1 MYSLIRY
8 TCFLLVWLCGM
19 EVSFANA
26 RLNRLDIS
34 VQILDNG
41 DAQVTEVRDMHIN
54 DNGTELYIP
63 IGNLN
68 GRTVTGLGVTDNL
81 TNAPYAY
88 TGDWDVD
95 WSRSRKTNRCGIV
108 SKRDGYE
115 LCWGLGESGDK
126 TYTAVYRIHD
136 LVQRYDTCDG
146 FLWMF
151 VNPGIKPLPEE
162 VSLCIRSFRKDS
174 LGQTLPAITRANT
187 RIWAFGCDGVI
198 GFDSLSITMQ
208 SNAAF
213 GESSRLIMLCQFEK
227 GLFSPTQEGPT
238 SWESLKE
245 GAMEDSDYGKDDWA
259 DRLIGIIL
267 MVGMALMILLPVGVY
282 FFRLIRRWS
291 ESISIR
297 REASYWRDPMFEGSL
312 MQANVGYN
320 YVHLF
325 ASSHENLLSAFI
337 LKMLYRGDLKISKT
351 TDKNGNTI
359 DCIEVNSKGPSSFGH
374 RDDFNAYIK
383 TWEIFRD
390 AAGNDRILQTNEL
403 KQFMN
408 KKKNI
413 NRMLSYK
420 KVIEKFDNQ
429 GHSWF
434 KEHRKDL
441 VRMQGYAN
449 FLKDFTIVD
458 EREIQEVSLWKDYLI
473 YATLFG
479 MGKEVLKKMKE
490 INPEYLE
497 LDKVAQAFQ
506 QSDIVPDFC
515 NSFHRSY
522 SGITPP
528 VETRSSGGG
537 GSISFGG
544 GGGFSGG
551 GFGGGIR

>member
-19 EVSFANA
+19 EVSFAKA

-68 GRTVTGLGVTDNL
+68 GRTISDLGVTDNL
-81 TNAPYAY
+81 TNAPYAF

-151 VNPGIKPLPEE
+151 VNPGIRPLPQE
-162 VSLCIRSFRKDS
+162 VSLRIHAFRKDS
-174 LGQTLPAITRANT
+174 LGLTLPVITSANT

-198 GFDSLSITMQ
+198 GFDSLGITMQ
-208 SNAAF
+208 SNSAF
-213 GESSRLIMLCQFEK
+213 GESSRLIMLCQFKK
-227 GLFSPTQEGPT
+227 GLFLPAQEGPT

-245 GAMEDSDYGKDDWA
+245 GAMEDSDYGTDDWA

-282 FFRLIRRWS
+282 IYRLVRRRLDTHA
-291 ESISIR
+291 IKK
-297 REASYWRDPMFEGSL
+297 EATYWRDPLFSGSL
-312 MQANVGYN
+312 MQTNAGYN
-320 YVHLF
+320 YLHLF
-325 ASSHENLLSAFI
+325 ASDHDNLLSAFI
-337 LKMLYRGDLKISKT
+337 LKMLYRGDLKIVMITDPKGKT
-351 TDKNGNTI
+351 GEAI
-359 DCIEVNSKGPSSFGH
+359 AVSSQTPESDG
-374 RDDFNAYIK
+374 DPDFDIYLR
-383 TWEIFRD
+383 TWKIFRD
-390 AAGNDRILQTNEL
+390 AAGSDQILQNKEL
-403 KQFMN
+403 SRFMSQKAN
-408 KKKNI
+408 L

-420 KVIEKFDNQ
+420 KAISKYDNRN
-429 GHSWF
+429 HAWV
-434 KEHRKDL
+434 KEHWL
-441 VRMQGYAN
+441 EMVRLQGYTN
-449 FLKDFTIVD
+449 FLKDFTLVD

-479 MGKEVLKKMKE
+479 MGKEVLKKMKQ
-490 INPEYLE
+490 INPEYLKM
-497 LDKVAQAFQ
+497 DTVAQALQ
-506 QSDIVPDFC
+506 QTEIVPVFC
-515 NSFHRSY
+515 NTFHRSY

-528 VETRSSGGG
+528 GETRSSGGG

>member
-19 EVSFANA
+19 EASFAQA
-26 RLNRLDIS
+26 RLNRLDIA

-63 IGNLN
+63 IANLN
-68 GRTVTGLGVTDNL
+68 GRTISNLGVTDNL
-81 TNAPYAY
+81 SDTPYTFTA
-88 TGDWDVD
+88 DWDVD
-95 WSRSRKTNRCGIV
+95 WSRSRKANRCGIV
-108 SKRDGYE
+108 NKRDGYE

-126 TYTAVYRIHD
+126 TYTTGYRIHN

-151 VNPGIKPLPEE
+151 VNPGIRPLPQE
-162 VSLCIRSFRKDS
+162 VSLRIRAFRKDS
-174 LGQTLPAITRANT
+174 LGRTLPVISSANT
-187 RIWAFGCDGVI
+187 RIWAFGCDGAI
-198 GFDSLSITMQ
+198 GFDSLGITMQ

-227 GLFSPTQEGPT
+227 GLFQPTQEGPT
-238 SWESLKE
+238 SWETLKE
-245 GAMEDSDYGKDDWA
+245 GAMEGSDYGKEDWA

-267 MVGMALMILLPVGVY
+267 MVGMAIMILLPVAVFIY
-282 FFRLIRRWS
+282 RLVRRRLDAHA
-291 ESISIR
+291 IKK
-297 REASYWRDPMFEGSL
+297 EATYWRDPVFKGSL
-312 MQANVGYN
+312 MQTNAGYN
-320 YVHLF
+320 YLHLF
-325 ASSHENLLSAFI
+325 ASDHDNLLSSFI
-337 LKMLYRGDLKISKT
+337 LKMLYRGDLKIVKITDPKGKT
-351 TDKNGNTI
+351 SEAI
-359 DCIEVNSKGPSSFGH
+359 AVNATEPESDGDP
-374 RDDFNAYIK
+374 DFDIYLR
-383 TWEIFRD
+383 TWKIFRD
-390 AAGNDRILQTNEL
+390 AAGSDLILQNKEL
-403 KQFMN
+403 SQFMSRKAN
-408 KKKNI
+408 L

-420 KVIEKFDNQ
+420 KAISKYDDRNHAWV
-429 GHSWF
+429 
-434 KEHRKDL
+434 KEHWQDM
-441 VRMQGYAN
+441 VRLQGYTN
-449 FLKDFTIVD
+449 FLKDFTLVD
-458 EREIQEVSLWKDYLI
+458 EREIQEVALWKDYLI

-479 MGKEVLKKMKE
+479 MGKEVLKKMKQ

-497 LDKVAQAFQ
+497 MDTVAQALQ
-506 QSDIVPDFC
+506 QTEIVPVFC
-515 NSFHRSY
+515 NTFHRSY

>member
-19 EVSFANA
+19 EASFAKA

-68 GRTVTGLGVTDNL
+68 GRTVTDLGVTDNQ
-81 TNAPYAY
+81 TNVPYTY
-88 TGDWDVD
+88 TEGWDVD

-126 TYTAVYRIHD
+126 TYTTVYRIHD

-151 VNPGIKPLPEE
+151 VNPGIRPLPRE
-162 VSLCIRSFRKDS
+162 VSLRIYASGEDS
-174 LGQTLPAITRANT
+174 TGNAVPVISSENT
-187 RIWAFGCDGVI
+187 RIWAFGCEGTI
-198 GFDSLSITMQ
+198 GFDTLGITMH
-208 SNAAF
+208 SD
-213 GESSRLIMLCQFEK
+213 GEFREKSRLIMLCQFEK
-227 GLFSPTQEGPT
+227 GLFNPTQEGPT

-245 GAMEDSDYGKDDWA
+245 GAMEGSDYGEEDSWF
-259 DRLIGIIL
+259 DRFIAVFFMICT
-267 MVGMALMILLPVGVY
+267 ALMFLIPVAWLIY
-282 FFRLIRRWS
+282 KLIRRWLDS
-291 ESISIR
+291 RAIGK
-297 REASYWRDPMFEGSL
+297 EASYWRDPMFEGSL
-312 MQANVGYN
+312 MQANAGFN
-320 YVHLF
+320 YLHLF
-325 ASSHENLLSAFI
+325 ASSHDNLLSAFI
-337 LKMLYRGDLKISKT
+337 MKMLYNGDLKIVKVT
-351 TDKNGNTI
+351 NKKGETEDAIAVNTREPEPDGN
-359 DCIEVNSKGPSSFGH
+359 P
-374 RDDFNAYIK
+374 DFPTYLK
-383 TWEIFRD
+383 TWKIFRD
-390 AAGNDRILQTNEL
+390 AAGSDHILQNKEL
-403 KQFMN
+403 RQFMARKGN
-408 KKKNI
+408 L

-420 KVIEKFDNQ
+420 KDISSYDNKD
-429 GHSWF
+429 HSWV
-434 KEHRKDL
+434 KEHWQEM
-441 VRMQGYAN
+441 VRLQGYAN
-449 FLKDFTIVD
+449 FLKDFTLVD
-458 EREIQEVSLWKDYLI
+458 EREIQEVALWKDYLI

-479 MGKEVLKKMKE
+479 MGKEVLKKMKQ

-497 LDKVAQAFQ
+497 MDKVAQTLQ
-506 QSDIVPDFC
+506 ETNLVPVFC
-515 NSFHRSY
+515 NTFHRSY

-528 VETRSSGGG
+528 VETRSGGGG